1 MSATEQI
8 RRFDAWITKEYK
20 RLRECLSLTGAFDED
35 AFHDA
40 YISVR
45 VALTDDSAT
54 ENFNTAFSQA
64 YKKISKR
71 HVSEAFAVY
80 NPEDLFFNQLSDRA
94 PEPLTEPEI
103 HQDREQL
110 VSNIRQHVKRNFSPM
125 YVLIWESR
133 TLRDMSYTDISAM
146 SGMGYRQVKSSI
158 DSINSDVRQCF
169 AYAI

>member
-8 RRFDAWITKEYK
+8 RRFDAWITKEYR
-20 RLRECLSLTGAFDED
+20 RLRECLSMTGAFDED

-45 VALTDDSAT
+45 VTLTDDCAT
-54 ENFNTAFSQA
+54 EDFSAAFRKA

-80 NPEDLFFNQLSDRA
+80 NPEELFFNQLSDRA
-94 PEPLTEPEI
+94 PEPLTEPDI
-103 HQDREQL
+103 RQDRDKL
-110 VSNIRQHVKRNFSPM
+110 VSNILQHVKRNFSPM

-133 TLRDMSYTDISAM
+133 TLRDMSYTDISTM
-146 SGMGYRQVKSSI
+146 SGMGYRRVKRSI
-158 DSINSDVRQCF
+158 EDINCDVRQCF

>member
-1 MSATEQI
+1 MSTTELI
-8 RRFDAWITKEYK
+8 GKFDAWITKEYK

-54 ENFNTAFSQA
+54 DNFSTAFCQA

-94 PEPLTEPEI
+94 PEQMAEPEI
-103 HQDREQL
+103 QEEKEQL
-110 VSNIRQHVKRNFSPM
+110 ACDIRQHVKRNYSPM
-125 YVLIWESR
+125 CLLIWESR
-133 TLRDMSYTDISAM
+133 TLRDMSYSDISAM
-146 SGMGYRQVKSSI
+146 SGMGYRRVKSSI
-158 DSINSDVRQCF
+158 ENINSDVRQCF

>member
-20 RLRECLSLTGAFDED
+20 RLRERLSVAGAFDED

-45 VALTDDSAT
+45 SALTDD
-54 ENFNTAFSQA
+54 NFSTAFCQA

-80 NPEDLFFNQLSDRA
+80 NPDSLFFNQLSDRA
-94 PEPLTEPEI
+94 PEPMAEPEI
-103 HQDREQL
+103 QQDRGQL
-110 VSNIRQHVKRNFSPM
+110 VSDIRQHVKRNYSPM

-133 TLRDMSYTDISAM
+133 TLRDMSYSDISVM
-146 SGMGYRQVKSSI
+146 SGMGYRRVKASI
-158 DSINSDVRQCF
+158 DNINSDVRQCF